1 MDTETGFNASFIPV
15 FEINR
20 DPEEVRLIDQ
30 SQLVRVYDLV
40 GLTLNGYVDGKAY
53 YGNVYFVGGTKYAG
67 TTTSDGTDIRVYDTR
82 LESID
87 NPTTEK
93 LQ

>member
-1 MDTETGFNASFIPV
+1 M
-15 FEINR
+15 
-20 DPEEVRLIDQ
+20 IDQ